1 MFENNEEG
9 VIDLVE
15 KLNIERPVMT
25 SYDIINQFNMIHSKL
40 TVEKS
45 KNREIKSEIIKE
57 MDEDNDGFIS
67 GIDIL
72 NFLLNKLQFK
82 STKIAY
88 KYIHTKINIEFDS
101 ETLKFFQNTYPHYN
115 IGEREIIQNEI
126 EEFLLQHF
134 LIPKTITLE
143 IINEL
148 NNLYTPP
155 PVKIKHLI
163 LQIEKVNETFQ
174 DLSMHNEIFFE
185 EEAEILQDAINNF
198 NKDNFDKELTNI
210 TKTLIDYDNNETK
223 NIPNQEIEKKLK
235 ENLKS
240 ILRINNSNDDNEESQ
255 EITYNFHQYKKKVIK
270 HLRLKP
276 NTAYVIFT
284 LLKKRDNDEDLINL
298 NDLIDLLIS
307 YIPDKLIEKQPEEII
322 DEIQRNGISIKIPLE
337 KVPFNPKGYVSIKEI
352 FNLLKLY
359 YPDLDKNYIVKIIN
373 LLDMNENGY
382 ITYKDIQIFLNQNL
396 LEEQFSYVT
405 ELKHIISYLIN
416 NNLIESKSEDYFF
429 SEKFSHKI
437 KSYFTI
443 NEQEHS
449 NFFNDIC
456 TSFNNMKELYEYCLR
471 KQGRVN
477 DYDINLL
484 CKDLNYYL
492 FGLGDIKDL
501 MEKYKNDSL
510 NLPDIDIIKDI
521 LDNLKIGNKGQI
533 SIIEFMS
540 KFNNNLYSNFADL
553 IDENKV
559 GYISFDQLFNKL
571 TEIYNTNFIPNL
583 NYVKQNIL
591 LIYENKT
598 NFLEEIKKK
607 LNNDYLKDIS
617 LSKEEF
623 YSIFFDDFLNND
635 SLFEQFYSKYKNANG
650 NIDINTYYKFVFNEE
665 INYQEEKSLQNINSE
680 EIIKNDENQ
689 KISSNID
696 NSKLKNSKYQY
707 NNYINNDNLND
718 NNKENENENDNFS
731 EDSSIKINYRRK
743 KVKEI
748 VLKYEE
754 ENGPMKDLVNMLT
767 QNCELEDT
775 VTCKNVFMESLLKKL
790 NFEEFDVET
799 IVKAF
804 IFRFEGSIIYE
815 QFDLKKFCKYIN
827 KYCNKS
833 KFNLEIDVIQK
844 IKDKIMNS
852 NCVSFRS
859 FVNTYFKGKYY
870 FSFIELYT
878 AFTNIGNISLY
889 DIILTFGD
897 NQKFDMTK
905 FFNENHLNEL
915 FSIESFDPSLKLSL
929 KKLYEY
935 FSSREN
941 KEQLFKK
948 FDLDN
953 NQLLEKEEF
962 IKALKSCRDLNLS
975 DKHIE
980 SIVNVA
986 DRNKDNI
993 INPAEF
999 LSFLDTLKDNLELEN
1014 MDSEVK
1020 KSIIASK
1027 KPFKSKVIKDT
1038 DINSMKE
1045 NLSVNNK
1052 YSIEHPDNKFI
1063 NYIVIL
1069 QEDLIK
1075 NYQNTNSIEYEF
1087 SKYDVKKNGILQ
1099 NDKLDFVLKTK
1110 LMFFDKSIS
1119 NKFSSLAEKGL
1130 KPSERADFIMN
1141 NQFNYL
1147 NFIKNLT
1154 EYNIIKG
1161 K

>member
-67 GIDIL
+67 GIDII

-174 DLSMHNEIFFE
+174 DLSIHNEIFFE

-235 ENLKS
+235 ENLNS

-270 HLRLKP
+270 YLRLKP

-322 DEIQRNGISIKIPLE
+322 DEIQRNGISIKIPLQ

-373 LLDMNENGY
+373 LLDINENGY

-559 GYISFDQLFNKL
+559 GYISFGQLFKKL

-591 LIYENKT
+591 LISSR
-598 NFLEEIKKK
+598 K
-607 LNNDYLKDIS
+607 L
-617 LSKEEF
+617 
-623 YSIFFDDFLNND
+623 
-635 SLFEQFYSKYKNANG
+635 
-650 NIDINTYYKFVFNEE
+650 V
-665 INYQEEKSLQNINSE
+665 
-680 EIIKNDENQ
+680 
-689 KISSNID
+689 
-696 NSKLKNSKYQY
+696 
-707 NNYINNDNLND
+707 
-718 NNKENENENDNFS
+718 
-731 EDSSIKINYRRK
+731 
-743 KVKEI
+743 
-748 VLKYEE
+748 
-754 ENGPMKDLVNMLT
+754 
-767 QNCELEDT
+767 
-775 VTCKNVFMESLLKKL
+775 
-790 NFEEFDVET
+790 
-799 IVKAF
+799 
-804 IFRFEGSIIYE
+804 
-815 QFDLKKFCKYIN
+815 
-827 KYCNKS
+827 
-833 KFNLEIDVIQK
+833 
-844 IKDKIMNS
+844 
-852 NCVSFRS
+852 
-859 FVNTYFKGKYY
+859 
-870 FSFIELYT
+870 
-878 AFTNIGNISLY
+878 
-889 DIILTFGD
+889 
-897 NQKFDMTK
+897 
-905 FFNENHLNEL
+905 L
-915 FSIESFDPSLKLSL
+915 FS
-929 KKLYEY
+929 
-935 FSSREN
+935 
-941 KEQLFKK
+941 
-948 FDLDN
+948 
-953 NQLLEKEEF
+953 
-962 IKALKSCRDLNLS
+962 
-975 DKHIE
+975 
-980 SIVNVA
+980 
-986 DRNKDNI
+986 
-993 INPAEF
+993 
-999 LSFLDTLKDNLELEN
+999 
-1014 MDSEVK
+1014 
-1020 KSIIASK
+1020 
-1027 KPFKSKVIKDT
+1027 
-1038 DINSMKE
+1038 
-1045 NLSVNNK
+1045 
-1052 YSIEHPDNKFI
+1052 
-1063 NYIVIL
+1063 
-1069 QEDLIK
+1069 
-1075 NYQNTNSIEYEF
+1075 
-1087 SKYDVKKNGILQ
+1087 
-1099 NDKLDFVLKTK
+1099 
-1110 LMFFDKSIS
+1110 
-1119 NKFSSLAEKGL
+1119 
-1130 KPSERADFIMN
+1130 
-1141 NQFNYL
+1141 
-1147 NFIKNLT
+1147 
-1154 EYNIIKG
+1154 
-1161 K
+1161 